1 MFFLNT
7 LFKIGSFAAKSSFF
21 PFFFNFFPP
30 LFARQ
35 LQYFTQ
41 FHFFKYSQLWLPK
54 RQGSDIIWKCSTWQ
68 LWLQQTYSA
77 TGVANSTTNEWCR
90 NDGASASTTFW
101 AVDNR
106 NGAVKGEML
115 VEVQR
120 FRPWQ
125 KGWRVCWRSKI
136 SRLSW
141 PENGGKQMAF
151 ESILKIR
158 NLAKVDNIGF
168 DSQANKLARGS
179 VSKLS
184 ALSKM
189 PKLRKLVMTT
199 QCRNSY
205 SVSA

>member
-1 MFFLNT
+1 
-7 LFKIGSFAAKSSFF
+7 
-21 PFFFNFFPP
+21 
-30 LFARQ
+30 
-35 LQYFTQ
+35 
-41 FHFFKYSQLWLPK
+41 
-54 RQGSDIIWKCSTWQ
+54 
-68 LWLQQTYSA
+68 
-77 TGVANSTTNEWCR
+77 
-90 NDGASASTTFW
+90 
-101 AVDNR
+101 
-106 NGAVKGEML
+106 
-115 VEVQR
+115 
-120 FRPWQ
+120 
-125 KGWRVCWRSKI
+125 
-136 SRLSW
+136 
-141 PENGGKQMAF
+141 MAF